1 MFSNART
8 KRRAK
13 STVVT
18 PSPPLPFLGEPS
30 ESLYPSR
37 EDLWSLL
44 AVVAIAASVIV
55 ACNFVIGVLNRK
67 PKPFCDSVGESSN
80 ADSLSDFCEPCPKN
94 GVCSDGEL
102 ECVHGYK
109 KLGRTCVEDGEINQ
123 TAKKLSEQIELR
135 LCQSHAQHLCEGTG
149 AIWFQEVDILKE
161 LDEQMLMGN
170 SGLTKEI
177 FIYAKQRAMGI
188 IESSLEVQISDGV
201 KLLKCPEQLAVLYR
215 PRLCCIRQWIHRN
228 ALIILPLPF
237 LLIILMKLLRKIRRS
252 RYLSTRAE
260 ELYEQVCD
268 TLEENAMSSKTTSG
282 ERECWVVASQLRD
295 HLLLPKERK
304 DAVLWKKVEELI
316 QEDSRIDQYPKLI
329 KGESKIVFEWQA
341 SLSSRTRMKRATRME
356 KLVNNVFDS
365 HIKQQRKLEDNK
377 FSYAEG
383 S

>member
-1 MFSNART
+1 MAE
-8 KRRAK
+8 AK
-13 STVVT
+13 HRVGTLLCFFERDQVDVEEDFNGMGFGMSST
-18 PSPPLPFLGEPS
+18 
-30 ESLYPSR
+30 SLFILY
-37 EDLWSLL
+37 
-44 AVVAIAASVIV
+44 
-55 ACNFVIGVLNRK
+55 
-67 PKPFCDSVGESSN
+67 
-80 ADSLSDFCEPCPKN
+80 
-94 GVCSDGEL
+94 CS
-102 ECVHGYK
+102 
-109 KLGRTCVEDGEINQ
+109 Q
-123 TAKKLSEQIELR
+123 SEQIELR

-149 AIWFQEVDILKE
+149 AIWFQDVDILKE

-215 PRLCCIRQWIHRN
+215 SRLCCIRQWIHRN
-228 ALIILPLPF
+228 ALIVLPVPF
-237 LLIILMKLLRKIRRS
+237 L
-252 RYLSTRAE
+252 
-260 ELYEQVCD
+260 VCD
-268 TLEENAMSSKTTSG
+268 ILEENAMSSKTTSG
-282 ERECWVVASQLRD
+282 EQECWVVASQLRD

-356 KLVNNVFDS
+356 KLVNNAFDS
-365 HIKQQRKLEDNK
+365 PLKQQRKLEDNK

-383 S
+383 P